1 MECANQHIDMLEQII
16 DANDL
21 YEWAMSKKLPVN
33 GFKWENDIS
42 KFNENTINNYNENSD
57 VGYFLEVRKKEQ
69 N

>member
-1 MECANQHIDMLEQII
+1 MLEQII

-33 GFKWENDIS
+33 GFKWEIDIS

>member
-1 MECANQHIDMLEQII
+1 MLEQII

-57 VGYFLEVRKKEQ
+57 VGYFLEERNKEQ

>member
-1 MECANQHIDMLEQII
+1 MLEQII

-42 KFNENTINNYNENSD
+42 KFNENTISNYNENSD

>member
-1 MECANQHIDMLEQII
+1 MLEQII

-21 YEWAMSKKLPVN
+21 YEWAMSKILPVN

>member
-1 MECANQHIDMLEQII
+1 
-16 DANDL
+16 
-21 YEWAMSKKLPVN
+21 MSKKLPVN

-57 VGYFLEVRKKEQ
+57 VRYFLEERNKEQ